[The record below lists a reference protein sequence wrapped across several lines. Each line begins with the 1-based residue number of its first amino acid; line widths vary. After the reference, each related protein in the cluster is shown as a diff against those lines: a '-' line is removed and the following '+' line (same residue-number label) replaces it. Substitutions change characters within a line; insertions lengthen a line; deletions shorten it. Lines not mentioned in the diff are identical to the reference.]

1 MMYHPSCADRDQ
13 LPDYWSG
20 GTSQAHP
27 PTLDAGTLNTTA
39 VVLPT
44 VSIDCRRRYTPVAK
58 SQFPTSY
65 LAEHLSHIISPIYL

>member
-1 MMYHPSCADRDQ
+1 MYHPSCADRDQ

-39 VVLPT
+39 VVLLPT
-44 VSIDCRRRYTPVAK
+44 LLLYDPK
-58 SQFPTSY
+58 FPLTRGRFIGPTGK
-65 LAEHLSHIISPIYL
+65 ASHR

>member
-39 VVLPT
+39 VLLT
-44 VSIDCRRRYTPVAK
+44 YSK
-58 SQFPTSY
+58 
-65 LAEHLSHIISPIYL
+65 